1 VPGIIQTKYKK
12 GFYMQA
18 YRGSCHCGA
27 ISFSFEHESID
38 KGLRC
43 NCSIC
48 RRKGAVMS
56 AFTIQPESFS
66 YQAEN
71 GMLGLYQFDTNIAKH
86 YFCKNCGIY
95 PFHQTLRKPG
105 QYRVNLGCI
114 DEVDTTAISIELFDG
129 KSI

>member
-1 VPGIIQTKYKK
+1 MYKYK
-12 GFYMQA
+12 GT
-18 YRGSCHCGA
+18 CHCGSV
-27 ISFSFEHESID
+27 SFSFEHEAIET
-38 KGLRC
+38 GLRC

-56 AFTIQPESFS
+56 AFTIHPEAFN
-66 YQAEN
+66 YEAESDAL
-71 GMLGLYQFDTNIAKH
+71 GMYQFNTNVAKH

-105 QYRVNLGCI
+105 AYRVNLGCI
-114 DEVDTTAISIELFDG
+114 DEVDTNAISVELFEG